1 MCNKL
6 FVANEDIILK
16 NRKSML
22 PYSSFKK
29 NLEDMI
35 NNEERAVHIF
45 DTIDGNAE
53 QENLDDALE
62 MEPIDDLE
70 LPQEQDEQQ
79 IGAVS
84 GGSESFKFKPITFGD
99 EDEMRADVKSLSYEQ
114 RMAFDFVIQLCKKK
128 VVQRSNPSFVVKP
141 EPLIVTGK

>member
-1 MCNKL
+1 MTECAGIFQL
-6 FVANEDIILK
+6 ILLK
-16 NRKSML
+16 HLKVQNS
-22 PYSSFKK
+22 
-29 NLEDMI
+29 NL
-35 NNEERAVHIF
+35 IF
-45 DTIDGNAE
+45 FL
-53 QENLDDALE
+53 NLDDALE

-114 RMAFDFVIQLCKKK
+114 RMSFDFVIEFLLWKFIEGPQREAKGC
-128 VVQRSNPSFVVKP
+128 QRS
-141 EPLIVTGK
+141 EEGC